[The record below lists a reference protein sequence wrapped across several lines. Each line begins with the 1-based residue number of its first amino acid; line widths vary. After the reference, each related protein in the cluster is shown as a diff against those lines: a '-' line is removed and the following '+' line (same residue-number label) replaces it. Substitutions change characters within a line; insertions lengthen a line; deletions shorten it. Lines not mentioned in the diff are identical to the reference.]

1 MATIY
6 FYVKS
11 SKLNETLRYGIK
23 LSQNFSH
30 IIPIK
35 DIEKKC
41 MVGLLNP
48 KDDIDKFN
56 SDEYVCLKLN
66 LYPEQ
71 CYIINEVFLV
81 IPPKEYEVINIKD
94 YKYGEFENPRVLFS
108 CSILP
113 EEITILNKTI
123 DEPLLFDNSRDL
135 FYQIKISKML
145 DELNPSEI
153 YFALC
158 EYIDYKES
166 KALSN
171 LEKSLKQKNLKT

>member
-6 FYVKS
+6 FYVRS

-30 IIPIK
+30 KIPIK
-35 DIEKKC
+35 GIEKKC

-48 KDDIDKFN
+48 KDDLSKFN
-56 SDEYVCLKLN
+56 SDEFVCLKLN
-66 LYPEQ
+66 LYAEQ
-71 CYIINEVFLV
+71 CHVINEVSLV
-81 IPPKEYEVINIKD
+81 IPPKEYETISLQD
-94 YKYGEFENPRVLFS
+94 YRYGEFESPRVLFC

-123 DEPLLFDNSRDL
+123 DEPLLFDNSKDL
-135 FYQIKISKML
+135 YYQIKITQMM
-145 DELNPSEI
+145 DELEPSEV

-171 LEKSLKQKNLKT
+171 LENSFENKKL

>member
-6 FYVKS
+6 FYVRS

-35 DIEKKC
+35 GIEKKC

-48 KDDIDKFN
+48 KDDLDKYN
-56 SDEYVCLKLN
+56 SEEFVCLKLN

-71 CYIINEVFLV
+71 CHVINDVSLI
-81 IPPKEYEVINIKD
+81 IPPKEYETISILD
-94 YKYGEFENPRVLFS
+94 YKYGEIENPRVLFS

-113 EEITILNKTI
+113 EEITLLNKTI
-123 DEPLLFDNSRDL
+123 DEPLLFDNSKDL
-135 FYQIKISKML
+135 FYQIKIAKMI
-145 DELNPSEI
+145 DELKPSEV

-171 LEKSLKQKNLKT
+171 LENSLKEKNC

>member
-1 MATIY
+1 MVTIY

-30 IIPIK
+30 IVPIK
-35 DIEKKC
+35 GIEKKC

-48 KDDIDKFN
+48 KDDIDKYN
-56 SDEYVCLKLN
+56 SDEFVCLKLN
-66 LYPEQ
+66 LYAEQ
-71 CYIINEVFLV
+71 CYVINEVSLV
-81 IPPKEYEVINIKD
+81 IPPKDYEIQNIKD
-94 YKYGEFENPRVLFS
+94 YKYGEFESPRVLFS

-113 EEITILNKTI
+113 EEIAILNKTI
-123 DEPLLFDNSRDL
+123 DEPLLFDNSKDL
-135 FYQIKISKML
+135 FYQIKIAKMI
-145 DELNPSEI
+145 DELNPSEV

-171 LEKSLKQKNLKT
+171 LEKTLKNK

>member
-23 LSQNFSH
+23 LSENFSH
-30 IIPIK
+30 KLPIK
-35 DIEKKC
+35 GIEKKC

-48 KDDIDKFN
+48 KDDINKYQ
-56 SDEYVCLKLN
+56 SDDFICLKLN

-71 CYIINEVFLV
+71 CYIINEVSLV
-81 IPPKEYEVINIKD
+81 IPPKDYEIVHLKD
-94 YKYGEFENPRVLFS
+94 YKYGDFESPRVLFT

-113 EEITILNKTI
+113 EEITLLNKTI
-123 DEPLLFDNSRDL
+123 DEPLLFDNSKDL
-135 FYQIKISKML
+135 YYQIKIAKMM
-145 DELNPSEI
+145 DELEPSEV

-158 EYIDYKES
+158 EYLDYKES

-171 LEKSLKQKNLKT
+171 LENSLKKISKE

>member
-30 IIPIK
+30 KIPIK
-35 DIEKKC
+35 EIEKKC

-48 KDDIDKFN
+48 KDDINKFQ

-71 CYIINEVFLV
+71 CYIINEVALV
-81 IPPKEYEVINIKD
+81 IPPKDYEVINLKD
-94 YKYGEFENPRVLFS
+94 YKYGEFESPRVLFS

-113 EEITILNKTI
+113 EEITLLNKT
-123 DEPLLFDNSRDL
+123 
-135 FYQIKISKML
+135 M
-145 DELNPSEI
+145 
-153 YFALC
+153 
-158 EYIDYKES
+158 
-166 KALSN
+166 
-171 LEKSLKQKNLKT
+171 

>member
-35 DIEKKC
+35 NVEKKC

-66 LYPEQ
+66 LYLEQ
-71 CYIINEVFLV
+71 CYIINDVSLV
-81 IPPKEYEVINIKD
+81 IPPKEYEIINIKD
-94 YKYGEFENPRVLFS
+94 YKYGEFESPRVLFS

-123 DEPLLFDNSRDL
+123 DEPLLFDNSKDL
-135 FYQIKISKML
+135 FYEIKIAQMM
-145 DELNPSEI
+145 DELTPSEI

-158 EYIDYKES
+158 EYVDYKES
-166 KALSN
+166 RALSN
-171 LEKSLKQKNLKT
+171 LEKTLKNKT

>member
-35 DIEKKC
+35 GNEKKC

-56 SDEYVCLKLN
+56 SDEYICLKLN
-66 LYPEQ
+66 LYAEQ
-71 CYIINEVFLV
+71 CYIVNEVSLV
-81 IPPKEYEVINIKD
+81 IPPKEYEVVNIND
-94 YKYGEFENPRVLFS
+94 YIYGDLESPRVLFS

-113 EEITILNKTI
+113 EEITLLNKTI
-123 DEPLLFDNSRDL
+123 DEPLLFDNSKDL
-135 FYQIKISKML
+135 YYQIKVAKMI
-145 DELNPSEI
+145 DELEPSEV

-171 LEKSLKQKNLKT
+171 LEQTFKKK

>member
-35 DIEKKC
+35 GIEKKC

-48 KDDIDKFN
+48 KDDMDKYN
-56 SDEYVCLKLN
+56 SDEYICLKLN
-66 LYPEQ
+66 LYTEQ
-71 CYIINEVFLV
+71 CYVLNEVSLI
-81 IPPKEYEVINIKD
+81 IPQKEYEVINIQD
-94 YKYGEFENPRVLFS
+94 YKYGDIESPRVIFS

-113 EEITILNKTI
+113 EEVTILNKII
-123 DEPLLFDNSRDL
+123 DEPLMFENSKDL
-135 FYQIKISKML
+135 FYQIKISKMI
-145 DELNPSEI
+145 DELQPSEV

-171 LEKSLKQKNLKT
+171 LESSLKNN

>member
-35 DIEKKC
+35 GTEKKC

-48 KDDIDKFN
+48 KDDLDKYN

-71 CYIINEVFLV
+71 CYILNEVFLV
-81 IPPKEYEVINIKD
+81 IPPKNYEIVNIKD
-94 YKYGEFENPRVLFS
+94 YKYGELENPRVIFS

-123 DEPLLFDNSRDL
+123 DEPLLFDNSKDL
-135 FYQIKISKML
+135 FYQIKISKMI
-145 DELNPSEI
+145 DELAPSEV

-158 EYIDYKES
+158 EYMDYKES

-171 LEKSLKQKNLKT
+171 LEKSLKKEKK

>member
-6 FYVKS
+6 FYVNS

-30 IIPIK
+30 KLPIK
-35 DIEKKC
+35 GAEKKC

-48 KDDIDKFN
+48 KDDKSKFE
-56 SDEYVCLKLN
+56 SDDYVCLKLN

-71 CYIINEVFLV
+71 CYVINEVALV
-81 IPPKEYEVINIKD
+81 IPPKDYEIINLKD
-94 YKYGEFENPRVLFS
+94 YKYGEFESPKVLFT

-113 EEITILNKTI
+113 EEISLLNKTI
-123 DEPLLFDNSRDL
+123 DEPLLFDNSKDL
-135 FYQIKISKML
+135 FYQIKIAKML
-145 DELNPSEI
+145 DDLEPSEI

-158 EYIDYKES
+158 EYMDYKES

-171 LEKSLKQKNLKT
+171 LEKSLKK

>member
-6 FYVKS
+6 FYIRS

-23 LSQNFSH
+23 LSQNFSYKV
-30 IIPIK
+30 PIK
-35 DIEKKC
+35 GIEKNC

-48 KDDIDKFN
+48 KDDKNKFS

-71 CYIINEVFLV
+71 CYIVNEVSLV
-81 IPPKEYEVINIKD
+81 IPQKNYEIINLKD
-94 YKYGEFENPRVLFS
+94 YTYGYFESPRVLFS

-113 EEITILNKTI
+113 EEITLLNKTM
-123 DEPLLFDNSRDL
+123 DEPLLFDNSKDL
-135 FYQIKISKML
+135 YYQIKIAQIMDDL
-145 DELNPSEI
+145 EPSEI

-158 EYIDYKES
+158 EYIDYKEC

-171 LEKSLKQKNLKT
+171 LDSTKEKE

>member
-6 FYVKS
+6 FYVRS
-11 SKLNETLRYGIK
+11 SKLHETLRYGIK

-35 DIEKKC
+35 GIEKKC

-48 KDDIDKFN
+48 KDDIDKYN
-56 SDEYVCLKLN
+56 SEEFICLKLN

-71 CYIINEVFLV
+71 CHIINDVSLI
-81 IPPKEYEVINIKD
+81 IPPKKYETVSILD

-113 EEITILNKTI
+113 EEITLLNKTI

-135 FYQIKISKML
+135 YYQIRITKMI
-145 DELNPSEI
+145 DELKPSEI

-171 LEKSLKQKNLKT
+171 LEEHLKE

>member
-23 LSQNFSH
+23 LSENFSH
-30 IIPIK
+30 RLPIK
-35 DIEKKC
+35 GLEKKC

-48 KDDIDKFN
+48 KDDINKFQ
-56 SDEYVCLKLN
+56 SDDFVCLKLN

-71 CYIINEVFLV
+71 CFIINEVALV
-81 IPPKEYEVINIKD
+81 IPPKEYEIIGLKD
-94 YKYGEFENPRVLFS
+94 YKYGDIESPRVLFT

-113 EEITILNKTI
+113 EEITLLNKTI
-123 DEPLLFDNSRDL
+123 DEPLLFDNSKDL
-135 FYQIKISKML
+135 YYQIKIAKMM
-145 DELNPSEI
+145 DELEPSEI

-171 LEKSLKQKNLKT
+171 LENSLKN

>member
-35 DIEKKC
+35 NIEKKC

-56 SDEYVCLKLN
+56 SDDYVCLKLN
-66 LYPEQ
+66 LYLEQ
-71 CYIINEVFLV
+71 CYIINDVSLV
-81 IPPKEYEVINIKD
+81 IPPKEYEIINIKD
-94 YKYGEFENPRVLFS
+94 YKYGEFESPRVLFS

-123 DEPLLFDNSRDL
+123 DEPLLFDNSKDL
-135 FYQIKISKML
+135 FYEIKIAQMM
-145 DELNPSEI
+145 DELTPSEI

-158 EYIDYKES
+158 EYVDYKES

-171 LEKSLKQKNLKT
+171 LEKTLKNKT

>member
-35 DIEKKC
+35 NIEKKC

-56 SDEYVCLKLN
+56 SDDYVCLKLN
-66 LYPEQ
+66 LYLEQ
-71 CYIINEVFLV
+71 CYIINDVSLV
-81 IPPKEYEVINIKD
+81 IPPKEYEIINIKD
-94 YKYGEFENPRVLFS
+94 YKYGELESPRVLFS

-123 DEPLLFDNSRDL
+123 DEPLLFDNSKDL
-135 FYQIKISKML
+135 FYEIKIAQMM
-145 DELNPSEI
+145 DELTPSEI

-158 EYIDYKES
+158 EYVDYKES

-171 LEKSLKQKNLKT
+171 LEKTLKNKT

>member
-6 FYVKS
+6 FYVNS

-23 LSQNFSH
+23 LSQNFLYN
-30 IIPIK
+30 IPIK
-35 DIEKKC
+35 GVEKKC

-48 KDDIDKFN
+48 KDEIHKFQ
-56 SDEYVCLKLN
+56 SEEYVCLKLN

-71 CYIINEVFLV
+71 CYIINEVSLI
-81 IPPKEYEVINIKD
+81 IPPKEYEIINLKD
-94 YKYGEFENPRVLFS
+94 YKYGEFESPRVLFS

-113 EEITILNKTI
+113 EEITLLNKTI
-123 DEPLLFDNSRDL
+123 DEPLLFDNSKDL
-135 FYQIKISKML
+135 YYQIKIEKIM
-145 DELNPSEI
+145 DELAPSEI

-158 EYIDYKES
+158 EYVDYKES

-171 LEKSLKQKNLKT
+171 LENSLKNENI